1 MENELIMISKVKNDL
16 FDYPNRYIMQ
26 LEDGFKFSLDSL
38 LLAEFV
44 NPLQSDKLILDMCT
58 GNAPVP
64 LVLSLKTD
72 AEIVGFEIQKMVSE
86 LAKESVSLNNLD
98 GRIKIINDDVKEIG
112 KYYKKGCFDIIT
124 CNPPYFKTSEQG
136 YRNENELKMLA
147 RHEVAINLEEIFKI
161 ASEYLKNNGVFYLV
175 HRSNRLDDII
185 YLAKVNNINVK
196 ELQFISTK
204 KESASKIVLVKCV
217 KKSKSGLNLR
227 KEICVENLGSYQ
239 HLFERS
245 N

>member
-1 MENELIMISKVKNDL
+1 MISKVKNDL

-26 LEDGFKFSLDSL
+26 LEEGFKFSLDSL

-44 NPLQSDKLILDMCT
+44 CLLKSDKLILDMCT

-72 AEIVGFEIQKMVSE
+72 AEIVGFEIQKLVSE
-86 LAKESVSLNNLD
+86 LAQESVSLNNLE
-98 GRIKIINDDVKEIG
+98 GQVKIINDDVKKID
-112 KYYKKGCFDIIT
+112 KYYEKGIFDIIT
-124 CNPPYFKTSEQG
+124 CNPPYFKTLESG
-136 YRNENELKMLA
+136 YINENELKKLA
-147 RHEVAINLEEIFKI
+147 RHEIAINLDDIFKI
-161 ASEYLKNNGVFYLV
+161 ASVYLKDKGVFYLV

-185 YLAKVNNINVK
+185 YLARVNNINVK
-196 ELQFISTK
+196 ELQFVTTK
-204 KESASKIVLVKCV
+204 KDSVAKIVLVKCV
-217 KKSKSGLNLR
+217 KNSKAGLNLR
-227 KEICVENLGSYQ
+227 KEICVDNLDTYQ